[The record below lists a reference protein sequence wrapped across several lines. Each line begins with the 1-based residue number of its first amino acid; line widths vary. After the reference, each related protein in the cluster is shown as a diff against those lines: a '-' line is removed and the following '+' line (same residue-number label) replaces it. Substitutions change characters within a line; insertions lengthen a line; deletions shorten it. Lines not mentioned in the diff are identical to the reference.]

1 MAHSHHS
8 LDASDFAPKMANP
21 SAFAKTKHGGSALR
35 EFHEFALRGSV
46 LDMAIGIILGVAFGK
61 IISSFVEDLI
71 MPLIGFVFGK
81 VDFSNMF
88 VSLTGRHFDSLV
100 TAKAAGAPTLN
111 YGLFLNATFNFVV
124 VAFGVFLLVRQVN
137 RLRAVR
143 TDADLQRLHCKPSD
157 AHNAHRNLGKS
168 ARQPRF
174 RRRDAKGSVGGGS
187 CAASP

>member
-143 TDADLQRLHCKPSD
+143 TDADLAETKTCRFCASTIALQAVRCPQCTSE
-157 AHNAHRNLGKS
+157 LGQIG
-168 ARQPRF
+168 AT
-174 RRRDAKGSVGGGS
+174 
-187 CAASP
+187 AAVP

>member
-1 MAHSHHS
+1 
-8 LDASDFAPKMANP
+8 
-21 SAFAKTKHGGSALR
+21 
-35 EFHEFALRGSV
+35 
-46 LDMAIGIILGVAFGK
+46 
-61 IISSFVEDLI
+61 

-143 TDADLQRLHCKPSD
+143 TDADLAETKTCRFCASTIALQAVRCPQCTSE
-157 AHNAHRNLGKS
+157 LGQIG
-168 ARQPRF
+168 AT
-174 RRRDAKGSVGGGS
+174 
-187 CAASP
+187 AAVP